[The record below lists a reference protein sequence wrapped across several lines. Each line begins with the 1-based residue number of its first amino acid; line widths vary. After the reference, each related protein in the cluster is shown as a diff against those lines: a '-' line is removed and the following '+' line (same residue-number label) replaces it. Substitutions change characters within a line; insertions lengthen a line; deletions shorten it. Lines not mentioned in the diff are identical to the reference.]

1 MKKPTI
7 ISMIKINGEWMNQ
20 DDAPPEIVHQMV
32 AQTIIRAAA
41 NIGFEVTRKE
51 KTA

>member
-1 MKKPTI
+1 MEKPRI
-7 ISMIKINGEWMNQ
+7 ISMIKINDEWINQ
-20 DDAPPEIVHQMV
+20 NDAPPDIAHQII

-41 NIGFEVTRKE
+41 NIGFKATRKE